1 MSGKYMMILLSAL
14 LCSHVRADDLASIF
28 RDALVRNAKYLAAE
42 AQYNSVRERVPES
55 LASLLPSVGVSANSV
70 WNNDNLNTLGR
81 ERYDSNGWSVTLTQ
95 PLWRPENILALDEAR
110 AEVVQARAQLD
121 EARQDLLVHT
131 AEAYFDVLFAQDALR
146 TIQDERAAD
155 LQQLEQAR
163 RSFEVGSAPITDV
176 RDAEARYALV
186 VAQELSAS
194 DEVASKRQVLRQII
208 DREPGELAPLR
219 PGAVL
224 TGPIPESLRPWETAA
239 QTDNSGVIAA
249 QAALDAARLEARK
262 SRAERLPTVDLV
274 ASHGFTKS
282 PLNIEVGQTSYAD
295 SVGIQVSMPIY
306 AGGGTSAKIHENLD
320 LMEKAH
326 AELDDAQ
333 SSSVLAAQQAFLGAT
348 SGIALVRALEN
359 AVAAGQ
365 TAVESNVR
373 GIQVGARIRVDVL
386 NAEKDLADTQRD
398 LAKARYET
406 LLSLLRLK
414 AAAGS
419 LSGTD
424 VEEINAL
431 LVTPAQGTSPN

>member
-1 MSGKYMMILLSAL
+1 MGKYLAVLLSAV
-14 LCSHVRADDLASIF
+14 LCSHARADDLASIF
-28 RDALVRNAKYLAAE
+28 RDALARNAKYLAAE

-55 LASLLPSVGVSANSV
+55 LASLLPSLAVTANTF
-70 WNNDNLNTLGR
+70 WNNDNINTLGH
-81 ERYDSNGWSVTLTQ
+81 EVYNSNGWSVTLTQ
-95 PLWRPENILALDEAR
+95 PLWHPQNLLALDEAR

-131 AEAYFDVLFAQDALR
+131 AQAYFDVLFAQDALR
-146 TIQDERAAD
+146 SFKEERAAD

-163 RSFEVGSAPITDV
+163 RSFEVGSAPVTDV

-186 VAQELSAS
+186 TAQELSAS
-194 DEVASKRQVLRQII
+194 DEVTSKRQVLRQII
-208 DREPGELAPLR
+208 DREPGELAALR
-219 PGAVL
+219 PDAVL
-224 TGPIPESLRPWETAA
+224 TGPVPDSLRPWEAAA
-239 QTDNSGVIAA
+239 QTDNAEVLAA
-249 QAALDAARLEARK
+249 QAALNAARLDARK

-274 ASHGFTKS
+274 ASKGFTRS
-282 PLNIEVGQTSYAD
+282 PLNIEVGQTTYAG

-306 AGGGTSAKIHENLD
+306 AGGGTSAKIRENLD

-333 SSSVLAAQQAFLGAT
+333 RSSVLAAQQAYLGAT
-348 SGIALVRALEN
+348 SGLALVRALEN
-359 AVAAGQ
+359 AVTAGE
-365 TAVESNVR
+365 TAVESNER

-386 NAEKDLADTQRD
+386 NAQKDLADTRRD

-406 LLSLLRLK
+406 LMSLLKLK

-419 LSGTD
+419 LSGAD

-431 LVTPAQGTSPN
+431 LATPAKTADSN